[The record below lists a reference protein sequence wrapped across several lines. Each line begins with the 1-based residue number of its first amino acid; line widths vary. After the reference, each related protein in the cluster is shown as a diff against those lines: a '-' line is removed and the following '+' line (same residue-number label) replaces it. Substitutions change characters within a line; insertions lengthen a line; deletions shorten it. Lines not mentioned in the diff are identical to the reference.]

1 MRQRRITKCDRFK
14 DYKIRQSWIT
24 NCDKNFKKWIT
35 KCDGIKK
42 RDGLQSDT
50 VQMTHSTSNYKLQ
63 LYYLQG

>member
-1 MRQRRITKCDRFK
+1 MQQRRITKCDRFR

-24 NCDKNFKKWIT
+24 

-42 RDGLQSDT
+42 CDGLQSDT
-50 VQMTHSTSNYKLQ
+50 VQITHSTSNYKLQ